1 MSNAYRLDQIRSF
14 LIRKGTTSVEDLAQN
29 FHVTPT
35 TIRRDL
41 ILLEEQGVIERSRG
55 FASILDVEAT
65 DNEHSFLAMEKK
77 RIADKASTFISSDM
91 TIALDSGS
99 SVSALVDSLL
109 ERNDLRQ
116 MNIVTHSPR
125 IALKASKMF
134 NVSLVGGA
142 LLPDYDFVVG
152 YDVEE
157 YYRKVHL
164 DLAVL
169 GSTSVYNSTGLTVN
183 YPLQLNVKKLAAT
196 CADHRIALLDSSKYF
211 RRGVYVFCEFKDLD
225 YLITVQTDENEEQ
238 LEQIAKQGVE
248 IILV

>member
-1 MSNAYRLDQIRSF
+1 MANAYRLDQIRSF
-14 LIRKGTTSVEDLAQN
+14 LICKGTASVEELAQN

-41 ILLEEQGVIERSRG
+41 ILLEEQGVIQRSRG
-55 FASILDVEAT
+55 FASILDTAASY
-65 DNEHSFLAMEKK
+65 NEHSFLAMEKK
-77 RIADKASTFISSDM
+77 RIAERACSYITSDM
-91 TIALDSGS
+91 TIALDSGT
-99 SVSALVDSLL
+99 SVSALVDSML

-116 MNIVTHSPR
+116 MNIVTHSPL

-169 GSTSVYNSTGLTVN
+169 GSTSVYNSRGLTVN
-183 YPLQLNVKKLAAT
+183 YPLQLNVKKLAAD

-211 RRGVYVFCEFKDLD
+211 RRGIYVFCEFKDLD
-225 YLITVQTDENEEQ
+225 YLITVQTDENQEQ